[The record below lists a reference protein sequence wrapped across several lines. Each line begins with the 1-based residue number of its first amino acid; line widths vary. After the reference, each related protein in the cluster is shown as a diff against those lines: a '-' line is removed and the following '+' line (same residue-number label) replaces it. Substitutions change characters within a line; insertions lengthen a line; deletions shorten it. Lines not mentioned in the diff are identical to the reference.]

1 MCFLFSLNAQTV
13 NEPKNNPEEWS
24 TPYEPFRIAGNL
36 YYVGTYDLACYLVV
50 TNKGN
55 ILINTGLAG
64 SLSLIKRNIEKLG
77 FKYTDIKILLTNQAH
92 FDHAGA
98 LADIKMQTG
107 AKLYADVGDAAVLK
121 DGGKSDYE
129 LSYLGVAFKP
139 IVPDRLLKDKD
150 IIRLG
155 HTKIIMLHH
164 PGHTKGS
171 CSYLLEVKDST
182 KTYKVLIAN
191 IPTIITDKG
200 FSEIP
205 AYPNIRKDYVYTL
218 QAMKNL
224 EFDIWVAAHAS
235 QFDLHTKRKPG
246 DKYNPAAFVD
256 RKGYEAALLKA
267 TDAFNNHE

>member
-1 MCFLFSLNAQTV
+1 
-13 NEPKNNPEEWS
+13 
-24 TPYEPFRIAGNL
+24 
-36 YYVGTYDLACYLVV
+36 
-50 TNKGN
+50 
-55 ILINTGLAG
+55 
-64 SLSLIKRNIEKLG
+64 
-77 FKYTDIKILLTNQAH
+77 
-92 FDHAGA
+92 
-98 LADIKMQTG
+98 
-107 AKLYADVGDAAVLK
+107 
-121 DGGKSDYE
+121 
-129 LSYLGVAFKP
+129 
-139 IVPDRLLKDKD
+139 
-150 IIRLG
+150 
-155 HTKIIMLHH
+155 MLHH